1 MSGAHSSQESEST
14 KSSPVLRIFELLD
27 LLCATGQPFSLADA
41 VKISGWP
48 KPSVHRMLGQ
58 LEEGGLIAK
67 EPGGRLFSP
76 ASRLVR
82 LAENVLT
89 SDTRRGVRHAVLR
102 QLVSVVGESCNL
114 TALSGTEVIYLDRV
128 ESAFPLRMELKAGTR
143 VPIHCSAS
151 GKLFLA
157 HMPAAQRK
165 ALLDT
170 LPLPAHTSTTLT
182 TRESLDAELIQIMKQ
197 GYAVD
202 AEEFVEGLVCV
213 AVPVAQSGSK
223 AVRCALAVQ
232 APAARLSLNE
242 LLLQVPHLMESAKAL
257 GRTLV

>member
-1 MSGAHSSQESEST
+1 METS
-14 KSSPVLRIFELLD
+14 KVSPVLRIFELLD
-27 LLCATGQPFSLADA
+27 MLCATGQPFSLADA
-41 VKISGWP
+41 VRISGWP
-48 KPSVHRMLGQ
+48 KPSVHRMLNQ
-58 LEEGGLIAK
+58 LEEGGLIGK
-67 EPGGRLFSP
+67 EPGGRLFAP
-76 ASRLVR
+76 AARLVR

-89 SDTRRGVRHAVLR
+89 SDTRRGVRYAVLR
-102 QLVSVVGESCNL
+102 QLVNVVGESCNL

-157 HMPAAQRK
+157 HMPIAQRN
-165 ALLDT
+165 ALLDA
-170 LPLPAHTSTTLT
+170 LPLPGYTNTTLI
-182 TRESLDAELIQIMKQ
+182 TREALTAELAQIHRQ

-213 AVPVAQSGSK
+213 AVPVLQAGSK
-223 AVRCALAVQ
+223 VVRCALAVQ
-232 APAARLSLNE
+232 APAARMSLNE
-242 LLLQVPHLMESAKAL
+242 MLQQVPHLLESAKAL

>member
-1 MSGAHSSQESEST
+1 MKLSDSCSEDSAV
-14 KSSPVLRIFELLD
+14 KPSPVLRVFELLD
-27 LLCATGQPFSLADA
+27 LLCATGQPFSPADA
-41 VKISGWP
+41 VRLSGWP
-48 KPSVHRMLGQ
+48 KPSVHRMLNQ
-58 LEEGGLIAK
+58 LEEGELIAK
-67 EPGGRLFSP
+67 EPGGRLFAP
-76 ASRLVR
+76 AARLVR
-82 LAENVLT
+82 LAEHILT

-102 QLVSVVGESCNL
+102 QLVNLIGESCNL

-157 HMPAAQRK
+157 HMPAAQRA
-165 ALLDT
+165 ALLDS
-170 LPLPAHTSTTLT
+170 LPLPAYTPGTIS
-182 TRESLDAELIQIMKQ
+182 TREALAAELAQIVKQ

-213 AVPVAQSGSK
+213 AVPVAQPGSK
-223 AVRCALAVQ
+223 VVRSALAAQ
-232 APAARLSLNE
+232 APTARMSLKDLQ
-242 LLLQVPHLMESAKAL
+242 LLVPHLLDSARAL